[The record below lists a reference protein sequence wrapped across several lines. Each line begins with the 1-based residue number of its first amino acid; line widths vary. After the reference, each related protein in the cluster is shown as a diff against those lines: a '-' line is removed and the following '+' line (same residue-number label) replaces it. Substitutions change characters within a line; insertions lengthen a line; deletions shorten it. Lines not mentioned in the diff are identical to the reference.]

1 MDKETDK
8 QNSQRLMRELI
19 ERKIRL
25 RAHQLYE
32 ARRDTA
38 GSALSDWLQAEAE
51 VLDTS
56 ILAPLYWRLR
66 HGDQAFG

>member
-1 MDKETDK
+1 MDRETDTEK
-8 QNSQRLMRELI
+8 PHRLMLDLI

-32 ARRDTA
+32 QRRDAA

-51 VLDTS
+51 VLNSS
-56 ILAPLYWRLR
+56 ILAPLYWRSR